1 MKFSFVIST
10 QPTQFQ
16 AIAFDPNF
24 EGNAAH
30 LAQLG
35 YDGIELG
42 VREPDKLDVTN
53 LKQTLAKYRLTVPA
67 IGTGQA
73 FVEEQLSFTDPD
85 AAVRERAIARVKTHI
100 ALAEQFCHSERS
112 EESRSLGERDASS
125 QSFDSASLRSGSLL
139 SMTTSSKPIV
149 IIGLIRGK
157 TWQSITREQAH
168 AWMVDALKTLAREA
182 QARGI
187 RLVIEPINRYET
199 DWVNDVA
206 GALTLIDDIGADN
219 IGILFDTFH
228 ANIEE
233 PSIEQSLRTCGA
245 RLFHVHVADSNRWY
259 PGAGHTNFASILAT
273 LREMKYAGWVSAEI
287 LPKPDVKRA
296 ADETYKTIKRLL

>member
-1 MKFSFVIST
+1 MKLSFVIST
-10 QPTQFQ
+10 QPTKFQ

-24 EGNAAH
+24 EANAAH

-42 VREPDKLDVTN
+42 VREPDKLDMPN

-85 AAVRERAIARVKTHI
+85 AAVRARAVARVETHI
-100 ALAEQFCHSERS
+100 ALATQFNA
-112 EESRSLGERDASS
+112 L
-125 QSFDSASLRSGSLL
+125 
-139 SMTTSSKPIV
+139 V

-157 TWQSITREQAH
+157 TWPQITRDQAH
-168 AWMVDALKTLAREA
+168 AWMVDALKMLTRGA
-182 QARGI
+182 QACGVRI
-187 RLVIEPINRYET
+187 AIEPINRYET

-206 GALTLIDDIGADN
+206 SARTLIDEIGADN
-219 IGILFDTFH
+219 VGILFDTFH

-233 PSIEQSLRTCGA
+233 SSIEASLRACGA
-245 RLFHVHVADSNRWY
+245 RLFHVHFADSNRWY
-259 PGAGHTNFASILAT
+259 PGAGHTNFASVVAT
-273 LREMKYAGWVSAEI
+273 LREMKYTGWVSAEI
-287 LPKPDVKRA
+287 LPKPDVKHA
-296 ADETYKTIKRLL
+296 AEETFKTIRPLL

>member
-1 MKFSFVIST
+1 MKLSFVIST
-10 QPTQFQ
+10 QPTKFQ
-16 AIAFDPNF
+16 AIAFDPDL

-30 LAQLG
+30 LASLG

-42 VREPDKLDVTN
+42 VREPDKLDVVD
-53 LKQTLAKYRLTVPA
+53 LKQTLAKYHLTVPA

-85 AAVRERAIARVKTHI
+85 AVVRARAIARVKTHI
-100 ALAEQFCHSERS
+100 ALAAQFNA
-112 EESRSLGERDASS
+112 L
-125 QSFDSASLRSGSLL
+125 
-139 SMTTSSKPIV
+139 V

-157 TWQSITREQAH
+157 TWAQITRDQAH
-168 AWMVDALKTLAREA
+168 AWMADALKTLARDAGA
-182 QARGI
+182 QNVRIA
-187 RLVIEPINRYET
+187 IEPINRYET
-199 DWVNDVA
+199 DWVNDVV
-206 GALTLIDDIGADN
+206 GALALIDDIGADN
-219 IGILFDTFH
+219 VGILFDTFH

-233 PSIEQSLRTCGA
+233 PSIEESLRTCGA

-296 ADETYKTIKRLL
+296 AEESYKTIKPLLGK